1 MSALVR
7 SPRTAHSLRLLFL
20 TCSPPGKDTSWVGNA
35 HPHLPAA
42 LEEGDSVMIL
52 LPLRER
58 DLSPEARDAGWERSA
73 LLIGKQTG
81 PRAPRIPKLP
91 AAGAPRQASHR
102 APSRPPSGLA
112 RPRVNA
118 PWLEQRLLSKVSP
131 RPRPTPGLIPR
142 NSSTHCT
149 RAQTRRRW
157 CAAGR
162 AVAPPHPWSPAA
174 APGPRPALA
183 PGPEHISTSLTP
195 RSALGAPRNNARS
208 TSRGKGD
215 LAKDFGQRRRW
226 GHPPHGRVACE

>member
-1 MSALVR
+1 MAALVR

-102 APSRPPSGLA
+102 APSRPPSGPA
-112 RPRVNA
+112 RPPGKCALVGA
-118 PWLEQRLLSKVSP
+118 AASEQGL
-131 RPRPTPGLIPR
+131 PTPQADPGADTSQFQHPLHTGPD
-142 NSSTHCT
+142 TQEVVC
-149 RAQTRRRW
+149 
-157 CAAGR
+157 GR
-162 AVAPPHPWSPAA
+162 PGGGTSAPLVPGRSP
-174 APGPRPALA
+174 
-183 PGPEHISTSLTP
+183 
-195 RSALGAPRNNARS
+195 GA
-208 TSRGKGD
+208 
-215 LAKDFGQRRRW
+215 
-226 GHPPHGRVACE
+226 